1 MVQDQS
7 VAAATLATSAGRISQ
22 KQQSWVLK
30 TTKEEEERQAGL
42 RVALRSRVTLAIKPR
57 PPPPLPRHM
66 RDERR
71 DGEREGRREGRR

>member
-42 RVALRSRVTLAIKPR
+42 LVALRSRITLAIKPR